1 MAYKQAQNQKI
12 NPQLEKIKKEIAILK
27 KCSHP
32 HIVGLREVIDDPSSD
47 KIYLVLEYLPG
58 GEVQWQDFSD
68 NPKPMHTEAQARI
81 IFRDLVQGVQYLHHQ
96 GIVHRDIKPA
106 NLLWT
111 SDGRV
116 KITDF
121 GVSVFVGK
129 KKKMGSPETQMSP
142 IMPIDSEIELS
153 KTAGSPAFFAPELCI
168 VSEAEDVPSIS
179 PQSSSSSIAEGVKFS
194 FESTRG
200 QTSVTSIVNTK
211 RRKPDKLLIGT
222 PSEAVAPLGANIDIW
237 AIGVTLFCLIFA
249 RVPFVAQTEFELFH
263 VITKQPYDN
272 NL

>member
-12 NPQLEKIKKEIAILK
+12 NLQLEKIKKEIAILK

-32 HIVGLREVIDDPSSD
+32 RIVGLREVIDDPSSE

-68 NPKPMHTEAQARI
+68 NPKPLHTESQARF
-81 IFRDLVQGVQYLHHQ
+81 IFRDLVQGVQYLHRQ

-129 KKKMGSPETQMSP
+129 KKRIDSPEIQMSP
-142 IMPIDSEIELS
+142 IIPIDSELELA
-153 KTAGSPAFFAPELCI
+153 KTAGSPAFFAPELCVI
-168 VSEAEDVPSIS
+168 SDINDVEEVPVIS
-179 PQSSSSSIAEGVKFS
+179 PQSSTSSLAEGAKIS
-194 FESTRG
+194 FESTRA
-200 QTSVTSIVNTK
+200 QSSLTTIVNTK
-211 RRKPDKLLIGT
+211 RRKPEKLLIGFQVET
-222 PSEAVAPLGANIDIW
+222 VAPLGANIDIW
-237 AIGVTLFCLIFA
+237 AMGVTLFCLIFG
-249 RVPFVAQTEFELFH
+249 RVPFVAQTEFELFY
-263 VITKQPYDN
+263 VITKQP
-272 NL
+272 